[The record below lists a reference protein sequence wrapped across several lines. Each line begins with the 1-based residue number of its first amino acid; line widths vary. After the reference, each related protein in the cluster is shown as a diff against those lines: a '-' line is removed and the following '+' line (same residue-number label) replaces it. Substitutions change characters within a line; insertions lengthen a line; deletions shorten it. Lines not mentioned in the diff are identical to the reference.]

1 MSKFEGFQCIVC
13 GSRIE
18 PKDTGFKARDN
29 KEATVVK
36 CAECGH
42 TQLFPYMDKEEYIKE
57 YNEGTTFKSEE
68 VKIAYGAD
76 LETARIKWK
85 EWNKKHIE
93 MYYEKLQRHNHI
105 LDLGCGFGFFEES
118 LNQIEGNHFTIEGV
132 DIGQYRREAY
142 VGGEKVHNINFSEEK
157 VPEDM
162 KGKYDLIIS
171 MHLLEHLYD
180 PVNYL
185 QNIKPLF
192 AENSECIFEVPNNDC
207 FLKDLSKEYA
217 DFFYLKEHISSYDK
231 NSMRILFEKAG
242 YKVKKIY
249 TKEIY
254 SLENHLNWIRNGKP
268 FIKYNQMYLPDERLE
283 FLNSMYHEYVE
294 KMDKGYS
301 LIIEA
306 EVF

>member
-1 MSKFEGFQCIVC
+1 M
-13 GSRIE
+13 
-18 PKDTGFKARDN
+18 
-29 KEATVVK
+29 
-36 CAECGH
+36 
-42 TQLFPYMDKEEYIKE
+42 
-57 YNEGTTFKSEE
+57 
-68 VKIAYGAD
+68 
-76 LETARIKWK
+76 W
-85 EWNKKHIE
+85 
-93 MYYEKLQRHNHI
+93 
-105 LDLGCGFGFFEES
+105 
-118 LNQIEGNHFTIEGV
+118 
-132 DIGQYRREAY
+132 
-142 VGGEKVHNINFSEEK
+142 GGEKVHNINFSEEK